1 MKKNYLIVIESL
13 LLLTIIGLLLTD
25 KVYFID
31 NVYNWIVVHNS
42 FLTKVLKIV
51 TNLGSLFG
59 ILFLCILLFIFYK
72 EKKDLL
78 YLYGAIVLSTILNN
92 ILKIIFRRPR
102 PMLPHLVEENSFSFP
117 SGHASAVMTFYGYLI
132 YMIWQSTLQKKLKII
147 FSIFLTIIILM
158 VGYSRVYL
166 NVHYVSDVLS
176 GFMLSLIFLD
186 IFIKLKEK
194 KA

>member
-1 MKKNYLIVIESL
+1 
-13 LLLTIIGLLLTD
+13 
-25 KVYFID
+25 
-31 NVYNWIVVHNS
+31 
-42 FLTKVLKIV
+42 
-51 TNLGSLFG
+51 
-59 ILFLCILLFIFYK
+59 
-72 EKKDLL
+72 
-78 YLYGAIVLSTILNN
+78 
-92 ILKIIFRRPR
+92 
-102 PMLPHLVEENSFSFP
+102 MLPHLVEENSFSFP